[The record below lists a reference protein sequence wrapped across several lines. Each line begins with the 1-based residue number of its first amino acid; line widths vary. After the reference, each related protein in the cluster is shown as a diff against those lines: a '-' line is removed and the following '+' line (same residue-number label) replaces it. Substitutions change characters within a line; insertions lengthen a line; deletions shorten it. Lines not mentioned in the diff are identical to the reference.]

1 MALKYVFLILSI
13 IVIFFIFYKQY
24 NFGQRWKE
32 QMSGLGSCGSSS
44 NDQSYTPPPCNNKY
58 KSASDLP
65 LREYCVKSCFN
76 SAYNDTTKTVTS
88 DELTKRITEGY
99 RFFDFNVSFVG
110 DPKNDVI
117 VGFSQDNA
125 PTMTEG
131 TLLLSEALKTISG
144 KAFSSSTI
152 FSAGM
157 SNAYSFPAFVHI
169 RVYSGRNETGELKTD
184 IISKVAKI
192 IVGTKNSPPAYSIH
206 FLRDSTGAPTQI
218 DGCTNLSS
226 IMGKLV
232 ISMDIL
238 NVLEIYAPV
247 NYQFASTI
255 PPETIAAM
263 HTFVNIL
270 SGGSTFP
277 AFYRYTEDSLIHRT
291 NTLGL
296 SDSSIVGSLKTNTK
310 NMYIS
315 FPHPDDVSK
324 GTGSPPN
331 ATGVIQPNIERFI
344 LGRSIQFI
352 PMRVYLGNDASGNLT
367 KYEAMFSHV
376 GTPFAP
382 MTYVYKYLN
391 STTA

>member
-24 NFGQRWKE
+24 NYGQRWKE

-44 NDQSYTPPPCNNKY
+44 DELSSNPPPCANEY
-58 KSASDLP
+58 KLANDLP

-76 SAYNDTTKTVTS
+76 SAYNDTTKLVTV

-110 DPKNDVI
+110 DPSNDVF
-117 VGFSQDNA
+117 VGFSPDNA
-125 PTMTEG
+125 PTMIQG
-131 TLLLSEALKTISG
+131 TLLLSEALKTISE

-157 SNAYSFPAFVHI
+157 SNAYTCPAFVHI
-169 RVYSGRNETGELKTD
+169 RVYSSRNETGELKTD

-192 IVGTKNSPPAYSIH
+192 IVGTENSPPPYSIH
-206 FLRDSTGAPTQI
+206 YLRDSAGAPKQI

-226 IMGKLV
+226 VMGKLV

-238 NVLEIYAPV
+238 NILEIYAPV

-255 PPETIAAM
+255 PPETISALQ
-263 HTFVNIL
+263 TFINIL

-277 AFYRYTEDSLIHRT
+277 AFYRYTEDSLIYRT

-310 NMYIS
+310 NMY
-315 FPHPDDVSK
+315 
-324 GTGSPPN
+324 T
-331 ATGVIQPNIERFI
+331 
-344 LGRSIQFI
+344 
-352 PMRVYLGNDASGNLT
+352 
-367 KYEAMFSHV
+367 FS
-376 GTPFAP
+376 
-382 MTYVYKYLN
+382 
-391 STTA
+391 S